1 MNGSE
6 KIPMLVPRTCTTR
19 PAKNQPPVSLPLA
32 DYREVPAY
40 VLLGDPG
47 AGKTQ
52 SFRQEAAET
61 GGHYIRARDFATF
74 DPDPELAGK
83 VFYIDGLD
91 EMRAGSNDGRTPL
104 DHVRRHLARL
114 GKPRF
119 RLSCREADWLGSS
132 DREALKTVAPGGA
145 IAVLHL
151 DPLSADDIRL
161 LLNRKFSVAHPDG
174 FIRDAERHGLDS
186 LLRNP
191 QTLELMVEAVGGSE
205 RPDSRADVYDLA
217 CRKLVREPNGE
228 HQAATRAISPPHD
241 ALLEAAGFL
250 GAVQL
255 LGGLAGFALEENA
268 EDSQHALWRKL
279 SAPGDLPILSAMC
292 RRLFQRSD
300 DELQRAFVHRSI
312 AEYLGARYLATRI
325 ESGGLPLGRV
335 IALLVGEDGGVVPEL
350 RGLMAWIATH
360 CRSARETLI
369 ERDPLGVV
377 LYGDV
382 RTFPVEDKRRIL
394 AALRSEAERYKNFR
408 SEDWTASPFGAL
420 STPDMVPTFLE
431 LLASPARTEADV
443 ALLDCV
449 LDALLYGPPLSTL
462 ASADDQQRLTSLLE
476 AIARN
481 AGDRSDI
488 RATALDILMCDVV
501 ANKDRLIAFAKDAHS
516 GRVKDEDD
524 ELIGRVLPKLFPDYL
539 SPKSV
544 FELLHP
550 RRRER
555 LIGAYRTFWSF
566 HVAEQSP
573 DALLPEILDQMAAH
587 HDQVRKVLTDRESER
602 IAGKLI
608 ARALEVHGDWID
620 DARLY
625 DWLGTGLDEHGAGRV
640 EPYSQQCI
648 AQWFKKRPERYKAIL
663 TRANKACVDS
673 TNLLSCLRRADWRLY
688 GSEVPSDIVPWL
700 LQYAEAADSSEV
712 RKHYFSEAVRH
723 LTAQGGQRWPTL
735 EALEFLEPW
744 VAKHSEFEVVLQEFT
759 SWQLDDWR
767 KQQAIWERESA
778 EKRTSRQSAKS
789 TWLRK
794 EINHIR
800 AGTAHPSLLNQLAAA
815 YLDLYSDISGETPR
829 ARLRDLFGPDDELIG
844 AAYLG
849 FRRSLDR
856 NDLPAVAEI
865 VDLETKGR
873 MHFIRQPCLVGMT
886 ELFASDPAAAIH
898 LDDEVLRKLVA
909 FRLTWGAELAGDWLD
924 ALIEAK
930 AALVADV
937 LVTYALAMLRAGR
950 DHLYGIWRLGY
961 GADDMAGL
969 ARLAVPRIL
978 EGFPLRANEKLLSSV
993 LDPLLK
999 AGLRHLDRPAMTD
1012 LVSARLARSSMTTA
1026 QRTYWLACGL
1036 MMSPDEYSPQL
1047 KQHVGRREALLGHL
1061 GNFLVEGERWAGL
1074 TRGLSLAAIGMLIE
1088 TLAPNSPPERPE
1100 GAHWVSQ
1107 AMQVADVVRGLIN
1120 TLGNDPSDDAGRE
1133 LERLLA
1139 QPGLTQWQ
1147 DTLRHSIHAQR
1158 IARRKAT
1165 YRRLDVAEVC
1175 RTLANREPANAAD
1188 LAALT
1193 VAHLQDLA
1201 RRIRDGS
1208 TNDYRQYWSNKRRK
1222 PENECRDALLSDLKD
1237 RLAKQGVDAIKEG
1250 YYAED
1255 KRADIRVAMGGTNG
1269 FNVPIEIKKDI
1280 HKDLW
1285 RAIRG
1290 QLIERY
1296 TRDPG
1301 TDGFGIY
1308 LVFWF
1313 GGSGMPLNEGK
1324 KPRTAAE
1331 LHEQLHASLTDEE
1344 ARRISVVVIDCALP
1358 ASKK

>member
-6 KIPMLVPRTCTTR
+6 RIPMLVPRTCTTR
-19 PAKNQPPVSLPLA
+19 PAKDKPPVSLPLA

-40 VLLGDPG
+40 ILLGDPG

-74 DPDPELAGK
+74 DPDRELAGK

-91 EMRAGSNDGRTPL
+91 EMRAGSDDGRTPL

-132 DREALKTVAPGGA
+132 DREALKTVAPGGD

-161 LLNRKFSVAHPDG
+161 LLKCKSSVADPDG
-174 FIRDAERHGLDS
+174 FMRDAERHGLDS

-279 SAPGDLPILSAMC
+279 SAPGDLPMLSAMC
-292 RRLFQRSD
+292 RRLFQRGD
-300 DELQRAFVHRSI
+300 DEQQRAFIHRSI
-312 AEYLGARYLATRI
+312 AEYLGARYLTARI
-325 ESGGLPLGRV
+325 EDAGLPLGRV
-335 IALLVGEDGGVVPEL
+335 VALLVGEDGGVVPEL
-350 RGLMAWIATH
+350 RGLMAWLAAH
-360 CRSARETLI
+360 CLSAREALI

-382 RTFPVEDKRRIL
+382 RAFSVGDKRRVLI
-394 AALRSEAERYKNFR
+394 ALRTEAERYKHFR

-462 ASADDQQRLTSLLE
+462 ASAEDQQRLTSLLE

-488 RATALDILMCDVV
+488 RATALDILMCDIA

-516 GRVKDEDD
+516 GRVEDEDD
-524 ELIGRVLPKLFPDYL
+524 ELIGRILHKLFPDHL
-539 SPKSV
+539 SAESI
-544 FELLHP
+544 FQLLHP
-550 RRRER
+550 RKRDR
-555 LIGAYRTFWSF
+555 LTGWYRMFWAF
-566 HVAEQSP
+566 DVAKNSR
-573 DALLPEILDQMAAH
+573 DDLLPELLDQMVVH
-587 HDQVRKVLTDRESER
+587 RRGVRTALNEGDADRLFG
-602 IAGKLI
+602 ALL
-608 ARALEVHGDWID
+608 ARALETHGDLID
-620 DARLY
+620 DERLY
-625 DWLGTGLDEHGAGRV
+625 GWLGIGLDEESEGQMESAD
-640 EPYSQQCI
+640 QQRI
-648 AQWFKKRPERYKAIL
+648 ALWFKERPERYKSIHTKAIHAC
-663 TRANKACVDS
+663 ANS
-673 TNLLSCLRRADWRLY
+673 ENLRSCLCLANSRLY
-688 GSEVPSDIVPWL
+688 DAEVPSDIVPWL
-700 LQYAEAADSSEV
+700 LEHAATETKTEL
-712 RKHYFSEAVRH
+712 REHYFSEAVRH
-723 LTAQGGQRWPTL
+723 LTLQGGQHWPTL
-735 EALEFLEPW
+735 DAIEYLAPW
-744 VAKHSEFEVVLQEFT
+744 MAKHPNFDEVLQEFT
-759 SWQLDDWR
+759 SWRLDDMRKRQASWKQEQSKKRTRRQETAHAGLR
-767 KQQAIWERESA
+767 KQIEEI
-778 EKRTSRQSAKS
+778 RT
-789 TWLRK
+789 
-794 EINHIR
+794 
-800 AGTAHPSLLNQLAAA
+800 GTANPSVMNHLAST
-815 YLDLYSDISGETPR
+815 YLSLYSDISGETPR
-829 ARLRDLFGPDDELIG
+829 ARLADLFGEDNELID
-844 AAYLG
+844 AALLG
-849 FRRSLDR
+849 FRSALDR
-856 NDLPAVAEI
+856 DDIPAVAEI

-886 ELFASDPAAAIH
+886 ELFASDPATAMH
-898 LDDEVLRKLVA
+898 LDNELLCKLVA

-999 AGLRHLDRPAMTD
+999 AGLRHLDRPVMID
-1012 LVSARLARSSMTTA
+1012 LVSARLARRSMTTA

-1036 MMSPDEYSPQL
+1036 MMSPEEYAPKL
-1047 KQHVGRREALLGHL
+1047 KEHVARHEALLGHL

-1074 TRGLSLAAIGMLIE
+1074 TSGLSLAAIGMLIE
-1088 TLAPNSPPERPE
+1088 MLAPNSPPERPE

-1107 AMQVADVVRGLIN
+1107 AMQVADVVRELIN
-1120 TLGNDPSDDAGRE
+1120 TLDNDPSEDAGRE

-1147 DTLRHSIHAQR
+1147 GTLRHSIHAQR

-1165 YRRLDVAEVC
+1165 FRRLDVSDVC
-1175 RTLANREPANAAD
+1175 RTLVNREPANAAD

-1208 TNDYRQYWSNKRRK
+1208 TNDYRQYWSDKRPK
-1222 PENECRDALLSDLKD
+1222 WENDCRDALLSDLKD

-1255 KRADIRVAMGGTNG
+1255 KRADIRVSAGGAG
-1269 FNVPIEIKKDI
+1269 RFNIPIEIKKDA
-1280 HKDLW
+1280 HEDVW
-1285 RAIRG
+1285 RAIRE
-1290 QLIERY
+1290 QLIECY
-1296 TRDPG
+1296 IPDPG

-1313 GGSGMPLNEGK
+1313 GGSGMPLNAGK